1 MLNDYQMAIL
11 NADRQATYR
20 GEAEQWLLVKQA
32 TAGQPNPIRVW
43 LGRQLTA
50 WGQRMAQHQSTVALP
65 LTTAVTTRLSR

>member
-1 MLNDYQMAIL
+1 MLNDYQIAIL
-11 NADRQATYR
+11 TADRLTTYR

-65 LTTAVTTRLSR
+65 LTTAVATRLTR